1 MVEQRYRWHGSGQRF
16 RPLCE
21 LAGVVSRG
29 CSRRLQRVLSDVG
42 ADESFHQAP
51 AKLQEHYGISIPVE
65 RIRQVTEQHGRQAE
79 RFLRQWEPSAS
90 PKDCIVLQSD
100 GSMLPVV
107 DNTESQVVEKS
118 GENDGKREA
127 DKRKGKTLCYREYRL
142 SMAYEAGSRTRYY
155 GGTLG
160 TVAESGEQWRR
171 CADQVGWDRRTRLHA
186 VGDGAPWIAE
196 QVEAQFGAQ
205 GRYLVDFYHVCEYLA
220 AAAPSCDP
228 SDSAGWLATQ
238 QGRLKAN
245 QWRRVLTAL
254 LPHRE
259 PRDVPDE
266 EAPVRVCYRYLRN
279 RTHQLDYQSALE
291 QGLPI
296 GSGEIESAHRYV
308 VQRRMKIAGAWWKA
322 DNAQAML
329 ALRICRF
336 NGLWDEYWQQ
346 VA

>member
-1 MVEQRYRWHGSGQRF
+1 MVEQRYRRHGSGQRF

-29 CSRRLQRVLSDVG
+29 CSRRLQRVLSDFG

-51 AKLQEHYGISIPVE
+51 AKVQEHYGVEVPVE
-65 RIRQVTEQHGRQAE
+65 RVRQVTEQHGRQAGE
-79 RFLRQWEPSAS
+79 FLRRREASAS

-107 DNTESQVVEKS
+107 ENAGSQVIDRSSKN
-118 GENDGKREA
+118 NDERVG
-127 DKRKGKTLCYREYRL
+127 DKRKEKTLRYRECRL
-142 SMAYEAGSRTRYY
+142 SLAFEAGSRTRYY

-160 TVAESGEQWRR
+160 PVAESGEQLRK
-171 CADQVGWDRRTRLHA
+171 CADQVGWDTHTRLHA

-205 GRYLVDFYHVCEYLA
+205 GRYLVDYYHVCEYLA
-220 AAAPSCDP
+220 AAAPVCAPD
-228 SDSAGWLATQ
+228 DTDGWLAEQ

-245 QWRRVLTAL
+245 QWRPVLTAL

-259 PRDVPDE
+259 PRAVPDAD
-266 EAPVRVCYRYLRN
+266 APVRVCYRYLRN
-279 RTHQLDYQSALE
+279 RTHQLDYQGALE

-308 VQRRMKIAGAWWKA
+308 VQRRMKIAGAWWKE

-336 NGLWDEYWQQ
+336 NGWWDEYWQQ

>member
-1 MVEQRYRWHGSGQRF
+1 MVEQRYRRHGSGQRF

-29 CSRRLQRVLSDVG
+29 CSRRLQWVLSDFG
-42 ADESFHQAP
+42 ADESFHRAP
-51 AKLQEHYGISIPVE
+51 AKMQEHYGVEVPVE
-65 RIRQVTEQHGRQAE
+65 RVRQVTEQHGRQAE
-79 RFLRQWEPSAS
+79 RFLRRRAPAAS
-90 PKDCIVLQSD
+90 PKACIVLQSD

-107 DNTESQVVEKS
+107 ENAGSQVIDTPGKDGVERV
-118 GENDGKREA
+118 G
-127 DKRKGKTLCYREYRL
+127 DKRRRKTLRYRECRL
-142 SMAYEAGSRTRYY
+142 SLAFEAGSRTRYY

-160 TVAESGEQWRR
+160 PVAESGEQLRK
-171 CADQVGWDRRTRLHA
+171 CADQVGWDKQTRLHA

-220 AAAPSCDP
+220 AAAPVCAP
-228 SDSAGWLATQ
+228 SDADGWLAEQ

-259 PRDVPDE
+259 PRAVPDE
-266 EAPVRVCYRYLRN
+266 DAPVRVCYRYLRN
-279 RTHQLDYQSALE
+279 RTHQLNYRDALE

-296 GSGEIESAHRYV
+296 GSGEIESAHRSV
-308 VQRRMKIAGAWWKA
+308 VQRRMKIAGAWWKE

-336 NGLWDEYWQQ
+336 NGWWDEYWQQ

>member
-1 MVEQRYRWHGSGQRF
+1 MEEQRYRRQGSGQRF
-16 RPLCE
+16 RPLCA
-21 LAGVVSRG
+21 LAGVVARG
-29 CSRRLQRVLSDVG
+29 CSRRLQRVLSDFG

-51 AKLQEHYGISIPVE
+51 AKVQEHYGVAVPVE
-65 RIRQVTEQHGRQAE
+65 RVRQVTEAHGRQAG
-79 RFLRQWEPSAS
+79 RFLRQRAPAAS

-107 DNTESQVVEKS
+107 ENADSQVIETS
-118 GENDGKREA
+118 GENDERREA
-127 DKRKGKTLCYREYRL
+127 DKRKGKTLRYREYRL
-142 SMAYEAGSRTRYY
+142 SMGYEAGSRTRCY

-160 TVAESGEQWRR
+160 PVAESGAQLRQ
-171 CADQVGWDRRTRLHA
+171 CADQVGWDKHTRLHA

-205 GRYLVDFYHVCEYLA
+205 GRYLVDYYHVCEYLA
-220 AAAPSCDP
+220 GAAPSCDP
-228 SDSAGWLATQ
+228 SDSDGWLDRQTQ
-238 QGRLKAN
+238 RLKAN
-245 QWRRVLTAL
+245 RWRQVLTAL

-279 RTHQLDYQSALE
+279 RTHQLDYQGALE

-308 VQRRMKIAGAWWKA
+308 VQQRMKIAGAWWKA

>member
-1 MVEQRYRWHGSGQRF
+1 MWEQRYRWHGSGRRF
-16 RPLCE
+16 RPLCQ

-29 CSRRLQRVLSDVG
+29 CSRRLQRVLSDFG

-51 AKLQEHYGISIPVE
+51 AKLWEHYGIEVPVA
-65 RIRQVTEQHGRQAE
+65 RVRQVTEQHGRQAD
-79 RFLRQWEPSAS
+79 RFLRQRAAAAS
-90 PKDCIVLQSD
+90 PKACMVLQSD

-107 DNTESQVVEKS
+107 DNVASQVFDKS
-118 GENDGKREA
+118 GEDSVGQVV
-127 DKRKGKTLCYREYRL
+127 DKRRWKTLRYREYRL

-160 TVAESGEQWRR
+160 SVAESGEQLRG
-171 CADQVGWDRRTRLHA
+171 CADQVGWDRHTRLHG

-220 AAAPSCDP
+220 AAAPECDP

-238 QGRLKAN
+238 QGRMREN
-245 QWRRVLTAL
+245 QWRQVLIAL

-259 PRDVPDE
+259 PPAVPDE

-279 RTHQLDYQSALE
+279 RSHQLDYQGALE

-308 VQRRMKIAGAWWKA
+308 VQRRMKIAGAWWKE

-346 VA
+346 AA